1 MFLKKLALKIFFYNF
16 MGNKKLIILLKFAIY
31 YKINVK
37 HLLCRIEDQ
46 IF

>member
-1 MFLKKLALKIFFYNF
+1 

-37 HLLCRIEDQ
+37 HLLCCIEDQ
-46 IF
+46 IFEILILKFQKFYTL